1 MPQKAKDILG
11 VIGKVLAVIIGCA
24 TVCGFALRVLVL
36 NRIEA
41 GETRITALEV
51 SQRDQ
56 DVRFSECMHSIN
68 MHLLSLDMNV
78 SNALQILKEHQM
90 RISALP
96 NQSYGT
102 QVQTFAPK

>member
-1 MPQKAKDILG
+1 MKRTKDILG
-11 VIGKVLAVIIGCA
+11 TIGKVLAIIVGCS
-24 TVCGFALRVLVL
+24 TVFGFGLRLLVTD
-36 NRIEA
+36 RIQADEV
-41 GETRITALEV
+41 RIKALEV
-51 SQRDQ
+51 SQQEQ

-78 SNALQILKEHQM
+78 SNALQILKDHQT